1 MICKT
6 AYFIITIYERKGGAK
21 CPKKTKEGE
30 RISKTLKN
38 KKGITLIALVV
49 TIVVLLI
56 LAGVSVSVV
65 ADKNG
70 IIQNSQETKEQTRAA
85 MVEKERD
92 LWKLEGQI
100 YQSDSEKET
109 LEKVLERLE
118 KENTITKEEKQAIL
132 ETGEVTIAGKTIIF
146 IDGTIV
152 ACGNEENSADGSF
165 LGNTSIKRGDIEQ
178 INIITALNGHDAN
191 DEKTWDISERKNGR
205 YLAWYEDKDNNN
217 FWEVTIAGNGR
228 VKLNKSAKLLFK
240 ALGTYAGKIEMNGI
254 ENLDTSEVT
263 DMSYMFTDGSQ
274 YTDLDLSSFDTS
286 NVTTMSGMFYGCSK
300 LTNVNLANF
309 NTKNVVKLSN
319 LFNGCSAIENI
330 NLNSFETSNVTNM
343 YGMFGNC
350 ENLKKVNLKSF
361 DTSKV
366 TNMEAMFFNCKS
378 LSKIDLSNFN
388 TSSVERLKR
397 MFVNC
402 GLLTELDLSNFK
414 TENLLNVETMF
425 SGCKLLKKIDMR
437 NATFDKVQNYNYML
451 DTLPSDVTIIVKDD
465 TQKEW
470 LSSKFPERANSIKV
484 QGQT

>member
-1 MICKT
+1 M
-6 AYFIITIYERKGGAK
+6 
-21 CPKKTKEGE
+21 PKKTKERE
-30 RISKTLKN
+30 RINRKLKN

-65 ADKNG
+65 TDKNG

-118 KENTITKEEKQAIL
+118 KENTIAKEEKQAIL

-286 NVTTMSGMFYGCSK
+286 NVTTMSGMFLNCSK
-300 LTNVNLANF
+300 LTNLNLANF
-309 NTKNVVKLSN
+309 DTKNVVKLTN

-330 NLNSFETSNVTNM
+330 NLSSFDTSNVTKM
-343 YGMFGNC
+343 YAMFGNC
-350 ENLKKVNLKSF
+350 ENLKNVNVKNF
-361 DTSKV
+361 NTSKV
-366 TNMEAMFFNCKS
+366 TDMEAMFFNCKS

-402 GLLTELDLSNFK
+402 ELLTELDLSNFK

-484 QGQT
+484 QGQN

>member
-1 MICKT
+1 M
-6 AYFIITIYERKGGAK
+6 
-21 CPKKTKEGE
+21 PKKTKEGE
-30 RISKTLKN
+30 RINKTLKN

-132 ETGEVTIAGKTIIF
+132 ETGEVTIAGKNIIF
-146 IDGTIV
+146 TNGTIV
-152 ACGNEENSADGSF
+152 ACENEEDSVDGGF

-178 INIITALNGHDAN
+178 INIITSLNGHDAN
-191 DEKTWDISERKNGR
+191 DENTWDISERKNGR

-286 NVTTMSGMFYGCSK
+286 NVTTMSGMFYKCSK

-350 ENLKKVNLKSF
+350 ENLKNVNLKSF

>member
-1 MICKT
+1 M
-6 AYFIITIYERKGGAK
+6 
-21 CPKKTKEGE
+21 PKKTKERE
-30 RISKTLKN
+30 RINRKLKN

-286 NVTTMSGMFYGCSK
+286 NVTTMSGMFLNCSK
-300 LTNVNLANF
+300 LTNLNLANF
-309 NTKNVVKLSN
+309 DTKNVVKLTN

-330 NLNSFETSNVTNM
+330 NLSSFDTSNVTKM
-343 YGMFGNC
+343 YAMFGNC
-350 ENLKKVNLKSF
+350 ENLKNVNLKNF

-366 TNMEAMFFNCKS
+366 TDMEAMFFNCKS

-402 GLLTELDLSNFK
+402 ELLTELDLSNFK

>member
-1 MICKT
+1 M
-6 AYFIITIYERKGGAK
+6 
-21 CPKKTKEGE
+21 PKKTKERE
-30 RISKTLKN
+30 RINRKLKN

-65 ADKNG
+65 TDKNG

-152 ACGNEENSADGSF
+152 ACGNEEDSADGSF

-263 DMSYMFTDGSQ
+263 DMSYMFTDGSR

-286 NVTTMSGMFYGCSK
+286 NVTTMSGMFLNCSK
-300 LTNVNLANF
+300 LTNLNLANF
-309 NTKNVVKLSN
+309 DTKNVVKFTN
-319 LFNGCSAIENI
+319 LFNGCSSIENI
-330 NLNSFETSNVTNM
+330 NLSSFDTSNATKM
-343 YGMFGNC
+343 YAMFGNC
-350 ENLKKVNLKSF
+350 ENLKNVNLKNF

-366 TNMEAMFFNCKS
+366 TDMEAMFFNCKS

-402 GLLTELDLSNFK
+402 ELLTELDLSNFK

-437 NATFDKVQNYNYML
+437 NVTFDKVQNYNYML

-484 QGQT
+484 QGQN

>member
-1 MICKT
+1 M
-6 AYFIITIYERKGGAK
+6 
-21 CPKKTKEGE
+21 PKKTKERE
-30 RISKTLKN
+30 RINRKLKN

-65 ADKNG
+65 TDKNG

-152 ACGNEENSADGSF
+152 ACGNEEDSADGSF

-286 NVTTMSGMFYGCSK
+286 NVTTMSGMFLNCSK
-300 LTNVNLANF
+300 LTNLNLANF
-309 NTKNVVKLSN
+309 DTKNVVKLTN

-330 NLNSFETSNVTNM
+330 NLSSFDTSNVTKM
-343 YGMFGNC
+343 YAMFGNC
-350 ENLKKVNLKSF
+350 ENLKNVNLKNF

-366 TNMEAMFFNCKS
+366 TDMEAMFFNCKS

-402 GLLTELDLSNFK
+402 ELLTELDLSNFK

>member
-1 MICKT
+1 M
-6 AYFIITIYERKGGAK
+6 
-21 CPKKTKEGE
+21 PKKTKERE
-30 RISKTLKN
+30 RINRKLKN

-132 ETGEVTIAGKTIIF
+132 ETGEVTIAGKNIIF
-146 IDGTIV
+146 TNGTIV
-152 ACGNEENSADGSF
+152 ACGNEEDSVDGGF

-178 INIITALNGHDAN
+178 INIITSLNGHDAN
-191 DEKTWDISERKNGR
+191 DGNTWDISERKNGR

-286 NVTTMSGMFYGCSK
+286 NVTTMSGMFLNCSK
-300 LTNVNLANF
+300 LTNLNLANF
-309 NTKNVVKLSN
+309 DTKNVVKFTN

-330 NLNSFETSNVTNM
+330 NLSSFDTSNVKNM
-343 YGMFGNC
+343 YAMFGNC
-350 ENLKKVNLKSF
+350 ENLKNVNLKNF

-366 TNMEAMFFNCKS
+366 TDMEAMFFNCKS
-378 LSKIDLSNFN
+378 LSKINLSNFN

-414 TENLLNVETMF
+414 TENLVNVETMF

>member
-1 MICKT
+1 M
-6 AYFIITIYERKGGAK
+6 
-21 CPKKTKEGE
+21 PKKTKERE
-30 RISKTLKN
+30 RINRKLKN

-152 ACGNEENSADGSF
+152 ACGNEEDSADGSF

-286 NVTTMSGMFYGCSK
+286 NVTTMSGMFLNCSK
-300 LTNVNLANF
+300 LTNLNLANF
-309 NTKNVVKLSN
+309 DTKNVVKLTN
-319 LFNGCSAIENI
+319 LFNGCSVIENI
-330 NLNSFETSNVTNM
+330 NLSSFDTSNVTKM
-343 YGMFGNC
+343 YAMFGNC
-350 ENLKKVNLKSF
+350 ENLKNVNLKNF

-366 TNMEAMFFNCKS
+366 TDMEAMFFNCKS

-402 GLLTELDLSNFK
+402 ELLTELDLSNFK

>member
-1 MICKT
+1 M
-6 AYFIITIYERKGGAK
+6 
-21 CPKKTKEGE
+21 PKKTKERE
-30 RISKTLKN
+30 RINRKLKN

-92 LWKLEGQI
+92 LWKVEGQI

-286 NVTTMSGMFYGCSK
+286 NVTTMSGMFLNCSK
-300 LTNVNLANF
+300 LTNLNLANF
-309 NTKNVVKLSN
+309 DTKNVVKFTN
-319 LFNGCSAIENI
+319 LFNGCSSIENI
-330 NLNSFETSNVTNM
+330 NLSSFDTSNATKM
-343 YGMFGNC
+343 YAMFGNC
-350 ENLKKVNLKSF
+350 ENLKKVNLKNL

-366 TNMEAMFFNCKS
+366 TDMEAMFFNCKS
-378 LSKIDLSNFN
+378 LSKIDLSSFN

-402 GLLTELDLSNFK
+402 ELLTELDLSNFK

>member
-1 MICKT
+1 M
-6 AYFIITIYERKGGAK
+6 
-21 CPKKTKEGE
+21 PKKTKERE
-30 RISKTLKN
+30 RINRKLKN

-65 ADKNG
+65 TDKNG

-286 NVTTMSGMFYGCSK
+286 NVTTMSGMFLNCSK
-300 LTNVNLANF
+300 LTNLNLANF
-309 NTKNVVKLSN
+309 DTKNVVKLTN

-330 NLNSFETSNVTNM
+330 NLSSFDTSNVTKM
-343 YGMFGNC
+343 YAMFGNC
-350 ENLKKVNLKSF
+350 ENLKNVNVKNF
-361 DTSKV
+361 NTSKV
-366 TNMEAMFFNCKS
+366 TDMEAMFFNCKS

-402 GLLTELDLSNFK
+402 ELLTELDLSNFK

-484 QGQT
+484 QGQN

>member
-1 MICKT
+1 M
-6 AYFIITIYERKGGAK
+6 
-21 CPKKTKEGE
+21 PKKTKERE
-30 RISKTLKN
+30 RINRKLKN

-65 ADKNG
+65 TDKNG

-92 LWKLEGQI
+92 LWKLEEQI
-100 YQSDSEKET
+100 YQSDSEEDT

-152 ACGNEENSADGSF
+152 ACGNEEDSADGSF

-286 NVTTMSGMFYGCSK
+286 NVTTMSGMFLNCSK
-300 LTNVNLANF
+300 LTNLNLANF
-309 NTKNVVKLSN
+309 DTKNVVKFTN
-319 LFNGCSAIENI
+319 LFNGCSSIENI
-330 NLNSFETSNVTNM
+330 NLSSFDTSNATKM
-343 YGMFGNC
+343 YAMFGNC
-350 ENLKKVNLKSF
+350 ENLKNVNLKNF

-366 TNMEAMFFNCKS
+366 TDMEAMFFNCKS

-402 GLLTELDLSNFK
+402 ELLTELDLSNFK

-484 QGQT
+484 QGQN

>member
-1 MICKT
+1 M
-6 AYFIITIYERKGGAK
+6 
-21 CPKKTKEGE
+21 PKKTKERE
-30 RISKTLKN
+30 RINRKLKN

-152 ACGNEENSADGSF
+152 ACGNEEDSADGSF

-286 NVTTMSGMFYGCSK
+286 NVTTMSGMFLNCSK
-300 LTNVNLANF
+300 LTNLNLANF
-309 NTKNVVKLSN
+309 DTKNVVKFTN
-319 LFNGCSAIENI
+319 LFNGCSSIENI
-330 NLNSFETSNVTNM
+330 NLSSFDTSNVKNM
-343 YGMFGNC
+343 YAMFGNC
-350 ENLKKVNLKSF
+350 ENLKNVNLKNF

-366 TNMEAMFFNCKS
+366 TDMEAMFFNCKS

>member
-1 MICKT
+1 M
-6 AYFIITIYERKGGAK
+6 
-21 CPKKTKEGE
+21 PKKTKERE
-30 RISKTLKN
+30 RINRKLKN

-152 ACGNEENSADGSF
+152 ACGNEEDSADGSF

-286 NVTTMSGMFYGCSK
+286 NVTTMSGMFLNFSK
-300 LTNVNLANF
+300 LTNLNLANF
-309 NTKNVVKLSN
+309 DTKNVVKFTN

-330 NLNSFETSNVTNM
+330 NLSSFDTSNVKNM
-343 YGMFGNC
+343 YAMFGNC
-350 ENLKKVNLKSF
+350 ENLKNVNLKNF

-366 TNMEAMFFNCKS
+366 TDMEAMFFNCKS
-378 LSKIDLSNFN
+378 LSKINLSNFN

-414 TENLLNVETMF
+414 TENLVNVETMF

-484 QGQT
+484 QGQI

>member
-1 MICKT
+1 M
-6 AYFIITIYERKGGAK
+6 
-21 CPKKTKEGE
+21 PKKTKERE
-30 RISKTLKN
+30 RINRKLKN

-152 ACGNEENSADGSF
+152 ACGNEEDSADGSF

-286 NVTTMSGMFYGCSK
+286 NVTTMSGMFLNCSK
-300 LTNVNLANF
+300 LTNLNLANF
-309 NTKNVVKLSN
+309 DTKNVVKLTN

-330 NLNSFETSNVTNM
+330 NLSSFDTSNVTKM
-343 YGMFGNC
+343 YAMFGNC
-350 ENLKKVNLKSF
+350 ENLKNVNVKNF
-361 DTSKV
+361 NTSKV
-366 TNMEAMFFNCKS
+366 TDMEAMFFNCKS

-402 GLLTELDLSNFK
+402 ELLTELDLSNFK

-484 QGQT
+484 QGQN

>member
-1 MICKT
+1 MQ
-6 AYFIITIYERKGGAK
+6 
-21 CPKKTKEGE
+21 KKTKERE
-30 RISKTLKN
+30 RINRKLKN

-286 NVTTMSGMFYGCSK
+286 NVTTMSGMFLNCSK
-300 LTNVNLANF
+300 LTNLNLANF
-309 NTKNVVKLSN
+309 DTKNVVKLTN

-330 NLNSFETSNVTNM
+330 NLSSFDTSNVTKM
-343 YGMFGNC
+343 YAMFGNC
-350 ENLKKVNLKSF
+350 ENLKNVNLKNF

-366 TNMEAMFFNCKS
+366 TDMEAMFFNCKS

-402 GLLTELDLSNFK
+402 ELLTELDLSNFK

-484 QGQT
+484 QGQN

>member
-1 MICKT
+1 M
-6 AYFIITIYERKGGAK
+6 
-21 CPKKTKEGE
+21 PKKTKEGE
-30 RISKTLKN
+30 RINKTLKN

-350 ENLKKVNLKSF
+350 ENLKNVNLKSF

-378 LSKIDLSNFN
+378 LSKIDFSNFN

>member
-1 MICKT
+1 M
-6 AYFIITIYERKGGAK
+6 
-21 CPKKTKEGE
+21 PKKTKEGE
-30 RISKTLKN
+30 RINKTLKN

-217 FWEVTIAGNGR
+217 LWEVTIAGNGR

-350 ENLKKVNLKSF
+350 ENLKNVNLKSF

>member
-1 MICKT
+1 MT
-6 AYFIITIYERKGGAK
+6 
-21 CPKKTKEGE
+21 
-30 RISKTLKN
+30 
-38 KKGITLIALVV
+38 
-49 TIVVLLI
+49 
-56 LAGVSVSVV
+56 
-65 ADKNG
+65 DKNG

-286 NVTTMSGMFYGCSK
+286 NVTTMSGMFLNCSK
-300 LTNVNLANF
+300 LTNLNLANF
-309 NTKNVVKLSN
+309 DTKNVVKFTN
-319 LFNGCSAIENI
+319 LFNGCSSIENI
-330 NLNSFETSNVTNM
+330 NLSSFDTSNATKM
-343 YGMFGNC
+343 YAMFGNC
-350 ENLKKVNLKSF
+350 ENLKKVNLKNL

-366 TNMEAMFFNCKS
+366 TDMEAMFFNCKS
-378 LSKIDLSNFN
+378 LSKIDLSSFN

-402 GLLTELDLSNFK
+402 ELLTELDLSNFK

-484 QGQT
+484 QGQN

>member
-1 MICKT
+1 M
-6 AYFIITIYERKGGAK
+6 
-21 CPKKTKEGE
+21 PKKTKERE
-30 RISKTLKN
+30 RINRKLKN

-65 ADKNG
+65 TDKNG

-152 ACGNEENSADGSF
+152 ACGNEEDSADGSF

-286 NVTTMSGMFYGCSK
+286 NVTTMSGMFLNCSK
-300 LTNVNLANF
+300 LTNLNLANF
-309 NTKNVVKLSN
+309 DTKNVVKFTN
-319 LFNGCSAIENI
+319 LFNGCSSIENI
-330 NLNSFETSNVTNM
+330 NLSSFDTSNATKM
-343 YGMFGNC
+343 YAMFGNC
-350 ENLKKVNLKSF
+350 ENLKNVNLKNF

-366 TNMEAMFFNCKS
+366 TDMEAMFFNCKS

-402 GLLTELDLSNFK
+402 ELLTELDLSNFK

-484 QGQT
+484 QGQN

>member
-1 MICKT
+1 M
-6 AYFIITIYERKGGAK
+6 
-21 CPKKTKEGE
+21 PKKTKEGE
-30 RISKTLKN
+30 RINKTLKN

-350 ENLKKVNLKSF
+350 ENLKNVNLKSF

-451 DTLPSDVTIIVKDD
+451 DTLPSNVTIIVKDD

>member
-1 MICKT
+1 M
-6 AYFIITIYERKGGAK
+6 
-21 CPKKTKEGE
+21 PKKTKERE
-30 RISKTLKN
+30 RINRKLKN

-152 ACGNEENSADGSF
+152 ACGNEEDSADGSF

-286 NVTTMSGMFYGCSK
+286 NVTTMSGMFLNCSK
-300 LTNVNLANF
+300 LTNLNLANF
-309 NTKNVVKLSN
+309 DTKNVVKFTN

-330 NLNSFETSNVTNM
+330 NLSSFDTSNVKNM
-343 YGMFGNC
+343 YAMFGNC
-350 ENLKKVNLKSF
+350 ENLKNVNLKNF

-366 TNMEAMFFNCKS
+366 TDMEAMFFNCKS
-378 LSKIDLSNFN
+378 LSKINLSNFN

-414 TENLLNVETMF
+414 TENLVNVETMF

-484 QGQT
+484 QGQI

>member
-1 MICKT
+1 M
-6 AYFIITIYERKGGAK
+6 
-21 CPKKTKEGE
+21 PKKTKERE
-30 RISKTLKN
+30 RINRKLKN

-152 ACGNEENSADGSF
+152 ACGNEEDSADGSF

-286 NVTTMSGMFYGCSK
+286 NVTTMSGMFLNCSK
-300 LTNVNLANF
+300 LTNLNLANF
-309 NTKNVVKLSN
+309 DTKNVVKFTN
-319 LFNGCSAIENI
+319 LFNGCSSIENI
-330 NLNSFETSNVTNM
+330 NLSSFDTSNATKM
-343 YGMFGNC
+343 YAMFGNC
-350 ENLKKVNLKSF
+350 ENLKNVNLKNF

-366 TNMEAMFFNCKS
+366 TDMEAMFFNCKS

-402 GLLTELDLSNFK
+402 ELLTELDLSNFK

-437 NATFDKVQNYNYML
+437 NVTFDKVQNYNYML

-484 QGQT
+484 QGQN

>member
-1 MICKT
+1 M
-6 AYFIITIYERKGGAK
+6 
-21 CPKKTKEGE
+21 PKKTKERE
-30 RISKTLKN
+30 RINRKLKN

-152 ACGNEENSADGSF
+152 ACGNEEDSADGSF

-286 NVTTMSGMFYGCSK
+286 NVTTMSGMFLNCSK
-300 LTNVNLANF
+300 LTNLNLANF
-309 NTKNVVKLSN
+309 DTKNVVKLTN

-330 NLNSFETSNVTNM
+330 NLSSFDTSNVTKM
-343 YGMFGNC
+343 YAMFGNC
-350 ENLKKVNLKSF
+350 ENLKNVNLKNF

-366 TNMEAMFFNCKS
+366 TDMEAMFFNCKS

-402 GLLTELDLSNFK
+402 ELLTELDLSNFK

-425 SGCKLLKKIDMR
+425 RGCKLLKKIDMR

>member
-1 MICKT
+1 M
-6 AYFIITIYERKGGAK
+6 
-21 CPKKTKEGE
+21 
-30 RISKTLKN
+30 
-38 KKGITLIALVV
+38 
-49 TIVVLLI
+49 LLI

-152 ACGNEENSADGSF
+152 ACGNEEDSADGSF

-286 NVTTMSGMFYGCSK
+286 NVTTMSGMFLNCSK
-300 LTNVNLANF
+300 LTNLNLANF
-309 NTKNVVKLSN
+309 DTKNVVKLTN

-330 NLNSFETSNVTNM
+330 NLSSFDTSNVTKM
-343 YGMFGNC
+343 YAMFGNC
-350 ENLKKVNLKSF
+350 ENLKNVNLKNF

-366 TNMEAMFFNCKS
+366 TDMEAMFFNCKS

-402 GLLTELDLSNFK
+402 ELLTELDLSNFK

>member
-1 MICKT
+1 M
-6 AYFIITIYERKGGAK
+6 
-21 CPKKTKEGE
+21 PKKTKERE
-30 RISKTLKN
+30 RINRKLKN

-100 YQSDSEKET
+100 YQSDSKKET

-286 NVTTMSGMFYGCSK
+286 NVTTMSGMFLNCSK
-300 LTNVNLANF
+300 LTNLNLANF
-309 NTKNVVKLSN
+309 DTKNVVKLTN

-330 NLNSFETSNVTNM
+330 NLSSFDTSNVTKM
-343 YGMFGNC
+343 YAMFGNC
-350 ENLKKVNLKSF
+350 ENLKNVNLKNF

-366 TNMEAMFFNCKS
+366 TDMEAMFFNCKS

-402 GLLTELDLSNFK
+402 ELLTELDLSNFK

>member
-1 MICKT
+1 M
-6 AYFIITIYERKGGAK
+6 
-21 CPKKTKEGE
+21 PKKTKERE
-30 RISKTLKN
+30 RINRKLKN

-85 MVEKERD
+85 MVEKERA

-152 ACGNEENSADGSF
+152 ACGNEEDSADGSF

-286 NVTTMSGMFYGCSK
+286 NVTTMSGMFLNCSK
-300 LTNVNLANF
+300 LTNLNLANF
-309 NTKNVVKLSN
+309 DTKNVVKLTN

-330 NLNSFETSNVTNM
+330 NLSSFDTSNVTKM
-343 YGMFGNC
+343 YAMFGNC
-350 ENLKKVNLKSF
+350 ENLKNVNLKNF

-366 TNMEAMFFNCKS
+366 TDMEAMFFNCKS

-402 GLLTELDLSNFK
+402 ELLTELDLSNFK

>member
-1 MICKT
+1 M
-6 AYFIITIYERKGGAK
+6 
-21 CPKKTKEGE
+21 
-30 RISKTLKN
+30 
-38 KKGITLIALVV
+38 
-49 TIVVLLI
+49 LLI

-350 ENLKKVNLKSF
+350 ENLKNVNLKSF

>member
-1 MICKT
+1 M
-6 AYFIITIYERKGGAK
+6 
-21 CPKKTKEGE
+21 PKKTKERE
-30 RISKTLKN
+30 RINRKLKN

-152 ACGNEENSADGSF
+152 ACGNEEDSADGSF

-286 NVTTMSGMFYGCSK
+286 NVTTMSGMFLNCSK
-300 LTNVNLANF
+300 LTNLNLANF
-309 NTKNVVKLSN
+309 DTKNVVKFTN
-319 LFNGCSAIENI
+319 LFNGCSSIENI
-330 NLNSFETSNVTNM
+330 NLSSFDTSNATKM
-343 YGMFGNC
+343 YAMFGNC
-350 ENLKKVNLKSF
+350 ENLKNVNLKNF

-366 TNMEAMFFNCKS
+366 TDMEAMFFNCKS

-402 GLLTELDLSNFK
+402 ELLTELDLSNFK

-484 QGQT
+484 QGQN

>member
-1 MICKT
+1 M
-6 AYFIITIYERKGGAK
+6 
-21 CPKKTKEGE
+21 PKKTKERE
-30 RISKTLKN
+30 RINRKLKN

-65 ADKNG
+65 TDKNG

-254 ENLDTSEVT
+254 KNLDTSEVT

-286 NVTTMSGMFYGCSK
+286 NVTTMSGMFLNCSK
-300 LTNVNLANF
+300 LTNLNLANF
-309 NTKNVVKLSN
+309 DTKNVVKLTN

-330 NLNSFETSNVTNM
+330 NLSSFDTSNVTKM
-343 YGMFGNC
+343 YAMFGNC
-350 ENLKKVNLKSF
+350 ENLKNVNLKNF

-366 TNMEAMFFNCKS
+366 TDMEAMFFNCKS

-402 GLLTELDLSNFK
+402 ELLTELDLSNFK

>member
-1 MICKT
+1 M
-6 AYFIITIYERKGGAK
+6 
-21 CPKKTKEGE
+21 PKKTKEGE
-30 RISKTLKN
+30 RINKTLKN

-178 INIITALNGHDAN
+178 INIITSLNGHDAN
-191 DEKTWDISERKNGR
+191 DENTWDISERKNGR

-286 NVTTMSGMFYGCSK
+286 NVTTMSGMFYKCSK

-350 ENLKKVNLKSF
+350 ENLKNVNLKSF

>member
-1 MICKT
+1 M
-6 AYFIITIYERKGGAK
+6 
-21 CPKKTKEGE
+21 PKKTKERE
-30 RISKTLKN
+30 RINRKLKN

-286 NVTTMSGMFYGCSK
+286 NVTTMSGMFLNCSK
-300 LTNVNLANF
+300 LTNLNLANF
-309 NTKNVVKLSN
+309 DTKNVVKLTN

-330 NLNSFETSNVTNM
+330 NLSSFDTSNVTKM
-343 YGMFGNC
+343 YAMFGNC
-350 ENLKKVNLKSF
+350 ENLKNVNLKNF

-366 TNMEAMFFNCKS
+366 TDMEAMFFNCKS

-402 GLLTELDLSNFK
+402 ELLTELDLSNFK

-484 QGQT
+484 QGQN

>member
-1 MICKT
+1 M
-6 AYFIITIYERKGGAK
+6 
-21 CPKKTKEGE
+21 PKKTKERE
-30 RISKTLKN
+30 RINRKLKN

-286 NVTTMSGMFYGCSK
+286 NVTTMSGMFLNCSK
-300 LTNVNLANF
+300 LTNLNLANF
-309 NTKNVVKLSN
+309 DTKNVVKFTN
-319 LFNGCSAIENI
+319 LFNGCSSIENI
-330 NLNSFETSNVTNM
+330 NLSSFDTSNATKM
-343 YGMFGNC
+343 YAMFGNC
-350 ENLKKVNLKSF
+350 ENLKNVNLKNF

-366 TNMEAMFFNCKS
+366 TDMEAMFFNCKS

-402 GLLTELDLSNFK
+402 ELLTELDLSNFK

-437 NATFDKVQNYNYML
+437 NVTFDKVQNYNYML

-484 QGQT
+484 QGQN

>member
-1 MICKT
+1 M
-6 AYFIITIYERKGGAK
+6 
-21 CPKKTKEGE
+21 PKKTKERE
-30 RISKTLKN
+30 RINRKLKN

-92 LWKLEGQI
+92 LWKLEEQI

-274 YTDLDLSSFDTS
+274 YSDLDLSSFDTS
-286 NVTTMSGMFYGCSK
+286 NVTTMSGMFLNCSK
-300 LTNVNLANF
+300 LTNLNLANF
-309 NTKNVVKLSN
+309 DTKNVVKLTN

-330 NLNSFETSNVTNM
+330 NLSSFDTSNVTKM
-343 YGMFGNC
+343 YAMFGNC
-350 ENLKKVNLKSF
+350 ENLKNVNLKNF

-366 TNMEAMFFNCKS
+366 TDMEAMFFNCKS

-402 GLLTELDLSNFK
+402 ELLTELDLSNFK

>member
-1 MICKT
+1 M
-6 AYFIITIYERKGGAK
+6 
-21 CPKKTKEGE
+21 
-30 RISKTLKN
+30 
-38 KKGITLIALVV
+38 VV

-56 LAGVSVSVV
+56 LAGVSINLIL
-65 ADKNG
+65 DNNG
-70 IIQNSQETKEQTRAA
+70 IIQKSKDTKEQTRAA
-85 MVEKERD
+85 TVVEERD
-92 LWKLEGQI
+92 FWKLEGQI
-100 YQSDSEKET
+100 YQNDSGKRT
-109 LEKVLERLE
+109 LEEVLEKLE
-118 KENTITKEEKQAIL
+118 KEKAITEKEKQEIL
-132 ETGEVTIAGKTIIF
+132 ETGKVSIGGKDIIF
-146 IDGTIV
+146 TNGTIV
-152 ACGNEENSADGSF
+152 ACGNEEDSVDGGF

-178 INIITALNGHDAN
+178 INIITSLNGHDAD
-191 DEKTWDISERKNGR
+191 DENTWDISERKNGS

-228 VKLNKSAKLLFK
+228 VKLNKSAKILFK

-286 NVTTMSGMFYGCSK
+286 NVTTMSGMFYKCSK

-350 ENLKKVNLKSF
+350 ENLKNVNLKSF

>member
-1 MICKT
+1 M
-6 AYFIITIYERKGGAK
+6 
-21 CPKKTKEGE
+21 PKKTKERE
-30 RISKTLKN
+30 RINRKLKN

-152 ACGNEENSADGSF
+152 ACGNEEDSADGSF

-309 NTKNVVKLSN
+309 DTKNVVKLTN

-330 NLNSFETSNVTNM
+330 NLSSFDTSNVTKM
-343 YGMFGNC
+343 YAMFGNC
-350 ENLKKVNLKSF
+350 ENLKNVNLKNF

-366 TNMEAMFFNCKS
+366 TDMEAMFFNCKS

-402 GLLTELDLSNFK
+402 ELLTELDLSNFK

>member
-1 MICKT
+1 M
-6 AYFIITIYERKGGAK
+6 
-21 CPKKTKEGE
+21 PKKTKERE
-30 RISKTLKN
+30 RINRKLKN

-65 ADKNG
+65 TDKNG

-92 LWKLEGQI
+92 LWKLEEQI
-100 YQSDSEKET
+100 YQSDSEEDT

-152 ACGNEENSADGSF
+152 ACGNEEDSADGSF

-286 NVTTMSGMFYGCSK
+286 NVTTMSGMFLNCSK
-300 LTNVNLANF
+300 LTNLNLANF
-309 NTKNVVKLSN
+309 DTKNVVKFTN
-319 LFNGCSAIENI
+319 LFNGCSSIENI
-330 NLNSFETSNVTNM
+330 NLSSFDTSNATKM
-343 YGMFGNC
+343 YAMFGNC
-350 ENLKKVNLKSF
+350 ENLKNVNLKNF

-366 TNMEAMFFNCKS
+366 TDMEAMFFNCKS

>member
-1 MICKT
+1 M
-6 AYFIITIYERKGGAK
+6 
-21 CPKKTKEGE
+21 PKKTKEGE
-30 RISKTLKN
+30 RINKTLKN

-152 ACGNEENSADGSF
+152 ACGNEEDSADGSF

-350 ENLKKVNLKSF
+350 ENLKNVNLKSF